1 MRLDEMPKIF
11 GADTRKVEQ
20 CSAEDLK
27 NAGQIFTSYC
37 IQPGETISV
46 PSNRKDIV
54 TVRQPNRQVNANGE
68 RTFQYFMSVFKTT
81 KAGEKKDWLSLG
93 SVVRRDANQEPIDEV
108 AKEMLQFDNIEDRIQ
123 HMLGR
128 KIVCKGREPRTQPV
142 FVNRVNTGK
151 TEDRPVNIYEWA

>member
-27 NAGQIFTSYC
+27 NAGQIFTSYG

-46 PSNRKDIV
+46 PSNREDIV

-68 RTFQYFMSVFKTT
+68 RTFQYFMSVLKTT